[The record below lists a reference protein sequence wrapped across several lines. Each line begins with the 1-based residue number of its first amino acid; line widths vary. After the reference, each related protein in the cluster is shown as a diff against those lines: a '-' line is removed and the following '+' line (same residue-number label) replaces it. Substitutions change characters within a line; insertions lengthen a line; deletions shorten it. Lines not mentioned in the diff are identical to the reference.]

1 MPLNLITH
9 FLQNDK
15 RYCKVCFS
23 EIKINNFHSLLDK
36 NISICDK
43 CLEELSPFK
52 AQETINGVK
61 GYYLFKYNDVIREKI
76 FTLKGCGD
84 IELSSIF
91 LSYFIYELKIKFKGY
106 YIIPSPSDIT
116 SDSKRGFNHVQE
128 IYKSLKLPILPILYK
143 NKEFKQSDRSKASR
157 SLVKYDLDIKNIEK
171 IKNKK
176 ILFVDDISTTG
187 ETLKA
192 SLDLIKKGKPKKLN
206 FLIIAKVQNNEE
218 SI

>member
-9 FLQNDK
+9 FLQNQK
-15 RYCKVCFS
+15 QYCKVCFE

-43 CLEELSPFK
+43 CLYELSPHF
-52 AQETINGVK
+52 QEEKINGVK
-61 GYYLFKYNDVIREKI
+61 GYYLYTYNDAIREKI

-91 LSYFIYELKIKFKGY
+91 LSYFTLELKSKFHGY
-106 YIIPSPSDIT
+106 SLIPSPSDLS
-116 SDSKRGFNHVQE
+116 SDKLRGFNHVME
-128 IYKSLKLPILPILYK
+128 IFKSLKLPILPLIYK
-143 NKEFKQSDRSKASR
+143 NKEFKQSDRNKASR
-157 SLVKYDLDIKNIEK
+157 GLVKYDLDIKEIDK
-171 IKNKK
+171 IHNKK

-192 SLDLIKKGKPKKLN
+192 SLELIKKGKPKKLN
-206 FLIIAKVQNNEE
+206 FLIIAKVKNHEE
-218 SI
+218 KL